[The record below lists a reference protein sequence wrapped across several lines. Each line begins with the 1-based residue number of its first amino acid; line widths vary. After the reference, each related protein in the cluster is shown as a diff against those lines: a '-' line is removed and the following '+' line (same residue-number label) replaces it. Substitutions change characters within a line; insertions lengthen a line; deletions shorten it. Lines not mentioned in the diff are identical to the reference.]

1 MLDLVGLDAGYGLG
15 QVLWD
20 VDLHVGEG
28 EAVAL
33 LGRNG
38 AGKTTLLRTIAGI
51 HPAMRG
57 KVLLDGQDITKLPA
71 HRRAR
76 LGVSYVPQ
84 GRGIFPH
91 LTVEENLLMGLA
103 ARGGRVHSSPGIP
116 PLVYELFPVLR
127 DMLDRK
133 GGNLSGGQ
141 QQQLAIGRALTTEPR
156 VLLLDEPTEGIQ
168 PSIVMEIEA
177 ALEEIRR
184 EIVDAL
190 TEIKRRGVTILLVE
204 QRLDFAWRFGDRYYV
219 MQKGALIEQGDT
231 AAGSQEAVQALISV

>member
-15 QVLWD
+15 QVLWGI
-20 VDLHVGEG
+20 DLHVAEG

-38 AGKTTLLRTIAGI
+38 AGKTTLLRTIAGV
-51 HPAMRG
+51 HPVMRG
-57 KVLLDGQDITKLPA
+57 KVKLNGQIVTKLPA

-76 LGVSYVPQ
+76 LGLSYVPQ

-91 LTVEENLLMGLA
+91 LTVEENLLLGLA
-103 ARGGRVHSSPGIP
+103 ARGSRTASSPGIP
-116 PLVYELFPVLR
+116 PLVFELFPVLR
-127 DMLDRK
+127 DMLGRK

-168 PSIVMEIEA
+168 PSIIKELAQVLKQIRDQQGLTIVVSEQVLSFALAVADRVLVIDRGRFVHEA
-177 ALEEIRR
+177 AGQDIDEKA
-184 EIVDAL
+184 VA
-190 TEIKRRGVTILLVE
+190 KLLS
-204 QRLDFAWRFGDRYYV
+204 
-219 MQKGALIEQGDT
+219 I
-231 AAGSQEAVQALISV
+231 